1 MKTNNNLEKFSLEEL
16 LLKQKK
22 LKTIVIV
29 FSTIMFAISIFLVY
43 VGIKSKNYALLAIAF
58 SGSSS
63 LFILFSQLSL
73 LNKEIFSRENK
84 NPENEIQ

>member
-1 MKTNNNLEKFSLEEL
+1 MKKNNNLEKFSLEEL

-29 FSTIMFAISIFLVY
+29 FSTIMFATSIFLVY
-43 VGIKSKNYALLAIAF
+43 TGIKTKNYALLAIAF
-58 SGSSS
+58 GGSSS

-84 NPENEIQ
+84 NSENEI